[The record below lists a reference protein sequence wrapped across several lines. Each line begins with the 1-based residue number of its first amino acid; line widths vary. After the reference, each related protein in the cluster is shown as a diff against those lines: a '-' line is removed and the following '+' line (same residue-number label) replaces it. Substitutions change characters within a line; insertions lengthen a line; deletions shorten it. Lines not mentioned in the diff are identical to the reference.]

1 MGGVFETAVAL
12 CRILILLFKRLLET
26 TYQMMPQR
34 KNMLQVRV
42 YMLCMILVN
51 AYHVWWVLCVA
62 LKMAVGGYGGHVAV
76 SLLNRLHGAKD
87 WVVRAL
93 SALLFCDTNH
103 YIDIFVF
110 YWLQTAVKTSVVIHR
125 LVNETEPTRFMDELC
140 AHDGGVVGE
149 GKKKRRIHPLDMDG
163 FLDTKATEGKY
174 DFSEWVRAHCKYIDE
189 SLDAY
194 YHTGWYPGLEKSDK
208 ESRLRSM
215 STQELLDTLPRVQ
228 RIQRRMI
235 DCSPTGGA
243 CQNDN
248 TLFGL
253 SLVVRESFKIYK
265 AISEGIINLADK
277 FFEMKYHDGIKAM
290 EIYNE
295 ALQGGEDL
303 QKYHAGLQQMDAVKR
318 VIQFPK
324 MEVPPS
330 DFLDTMKKHLKDL
343 REASGEGASGSS
355 NQPLRKGKE
364 AKGSENVLGSF
375 GRANSSIIIG
385 SLSREVSE
393 EPVQEKAEEEAGAA
407 KPPTNDLLGFDDAIA
422 VPPETSQDIHPIC
435 ENTEVAETALPETT
449 AIQQKEEPK
458 SDLDLLSDLDFSAL
472 HLSDST
478 KQPASSTVTQHSS
491 TNPIPDAFVMGAA
504 AHMYGNSFQVN
515 RKESTASVSVSSQ
528 KPSNNPFA

>member
-1 MGGVFETAVAL
+1 M
-12 CRILILLFKRLLET
+12 
-26 TYQMMPQR
+26 
-34 KNMLQVRV
+34 
-42 YMLCMILVN
+42 
-51 AYHVWWVLCVA
+51 
-62 LKMAVGGYGGHVAV
+62 
-76 SLLNRLHGAKD
+76 
-87 WVVRAL
+87 
-93 SALLFCDTNH
+93 
-103 YIDIFVF
+103 
-110 YWLQTAVKTSVVIHR
+110 IHR

-140 AHDGGVVGE
+140 GLDGGAAGH
-149 GKKKRRIHPLDMDG
+149 GKKKRRIHPLNMDG

-194 YHTGWYPGLEKSDK
+194 YHSGWYPALEKSGK

-235 DCSPTGGA
+235 DCRPTGGA

-277 FFEMKYHDGIKAM
+277 FFDMNYHDGIKAM

-355 NQPLRKGKE
+355 NQPLRRGKE

-375 GRANSSIIIG
+375 GRANSSIIIT
-385 SLSREVSE
+385 SLSREISE
-393 EPVQEKAEEEAGAA
+393 EPVQEKVEEEAV
-407 KPPTNDLLGFDDAIA
+407 KPPTNDLLDFDDAIH
-422 VPPETSQDIHPIC
+422 VPPETSQKIPSLTVKK
-435 ENTEVAETALPETT
+435 TEIVQPAEAAPQET
-449 AIQQKEEPK
+449 IQQEEEPK
-458 SDLDLLSDLDFSAL
+458 SDLDLLSDLDFSSL
-472 HLSDST
+472 HFGDS
-478 KQPASSTVTQHSS
+478 KKEPSCSTVTQLSS
-491 TNPIPDAFVMGAA
+491 TNPIPDAFVMGTAA
-504 AHMYGNSFQVN
+504 QMYGNSFQPVN
-515 RKESTASVSVSSQ
+515 RKESTASVSITSP
-528 KPSNNPFA
+528 KPTNNPFA